1 MKLENKVAIVTGG
14 ASGIGKAIAKKYIE
28 EGAAAVV
35 ICDVN
40 EEKLQQTAAELNVY
54 ASEAGLPGK
63 AQAYI
68 VHIGNKEET
77 EAMVQAAAAEY
88 GRIDILVNNAGITR
102 DAQFYKMTDDQFDAV
117 IDVNLRGNYYITKA
131 VLPHMM
137 EKNYGKIV
145 HLASV
150 SAYNGN
156 FGQSN
161 YAASKAALM
170 GMARVQSRE
179 LGKYNIN
186 VNCIAPG
193 TIFTEMYA
201 AVPEEVREKKKA
213 TIPLKRYGTPEDVAN
228 LATFL
233 ASEDSSYI
241 TGQTIT
247 IDGGRN

>member
-14 ASGIGKAIAKKYIE
+14 ASGIGKAIAKKYLE
-28 EGAAAVV
+28 EGVLAVV

-40 EEKLQQTAAELNVY
+40 EEKLQQTAAELN
-54 ASEAGLPGK
+54 AMAAEAGLPGK
-63 AQAYI
+63 AEAYI

-77 EAMVQAAAAEY
+77 EIMVEAVASEY

-131 VLPHMM
+131 VLPYMM
-137 EKNYGKIV
+137 ENTYGKII

-170 GMARVQSRE
+170 GMARVQSKE

-193 TIFTEMYA
+193 TIFTDMYA

-228 LATFL
+228 LACFL

>member
-14 ASGIGKAIAKKYIE
+14 AAGIGKAIAKKYIE
-28 EGAAAVV
+28 EGARCVA

-40 EEKLQQTAAELNVY
+40 AEKLEQTAAELNE
-54 ASEAGLPGK
+54 AAAAAGLQGVVKP
-63 AQAYI
+63 YI
-68 VHIGNKEET
+68 VHIGDKQESED
-77 EAMVQAAAAEY
+77 MAAAVKAEF

-102 DAQFYKMTDDQFDAV
+102 DAQFYKMEDDQFNAV
-117 IDVNLRGNYYITKA
+117 IDVNLRGNYYMTKA
-131 VLPHMM
+131 VIPSMM
-137 EKNYGKIV
+137 ENTYGKII

-156 FGQSN
+156 FGQAN
-161 YAASKAALM
+161 YAASKSALM
-170 GMARVQSRE
+170 GMAKVQSKE

-193 TIFTEMYA
+193 TIFTDMYA

-213 TIPLKRYGTPEDVAN
+213 TIPLRRYGTPEDVAN
-228 LATFL
+228 LAAFL
-233 ASEDSSYI
+233 ACEESSYI

>member
-1 MKLENKVAIVTGG
+1 MKLEGKVAIVTGG

-28 EGAAAVV
+28 EGAAVA

-40 EEKLQQTAAELNVY
+40 EEKLAQTAAELGALDTVRTFV
-54 ASEAGLPGK
+54 
-63 AQAYI
+63 

-77 EAMVQAAAAEY
+77 EAMAAAVLAEF
-88 GRIDILVNNAGITR
+88 GHIDILVNNAGITR

-117 IDVNLRGNYYITKA
+117 IDVNLRGNYYMTKA
-131 VLPHMM
+131 VLPAMM
-137 EKNYGKIV
+137 DQNYGKII

-170 GMARVQSRE
+170 GMAKVQSKE

-228 LATFL
+228 LASFL